1 MLSLSKAQDMKKAG
15 LRWTPQPGD
24 LYSPADVPGEVFVCD
39 GNVIPSPD
47 DVWFPR
53 LDQLL
58 AEIEKRGW
66 SWDIRI
72 IKPLQ
77 GYCCEV
83 WRIGVGNYKCCDAEI
98 PEDAAADALLLWI
111 LTEGGLPM
119 GD

>member
-1 MLSLSKAQDMKKAG
+1 MLSLEKAVALKKAG

-39 GNVIPSPD
+39 GNVVPGPD
-47 DVWFPR
+47 DVWLPR

-58 AEIEKRGW
+58 REIEKRGYGYSLDCFPGKGKRISIW
-66 SWDIRI
+66 KDDDFEDIEHFVAST
-72 IKPLQ
+72 P
-77 GYCCEV
+77 G
-83 WRIGVGNYKCCDAEI
+83 DAI
-98 PEDAAADALLLWI
+98 ADALIWI